1 VSHVNCLDCATRMA
15 FKLSENEI
23 WPGCREIA
31 IEGELDLAV
40 SGELEAALEHAV
52 GSGQDVLVDLSACAF
67 MDVSGLEVLLRGAQ
81 RLRARGHELLL
92 SGAQDQVERL
102 LSVTGYRSLVVAR
115 RRPPTRK
122 GASQPIALAEA
133 A

>member
-1 VSHVNCLDCATRMA
+1 MVP

-40 SGELEAALEHAV
+40 SGELEAALDRAV
-52 GSGQDVLVDLSACAF
+52 ERGQDVLVDLSACAF
-67 MDVSGLEVLLRGAQ
+67 IDVSGLEVLLRGAQ
-81 RLRARGHELLL
+81 RLRAPGRELLL

-102 LSVTGYRSLVVAR
+102 LSVTGYRSLVVAPR
-115 RRPPTRK
+115 ALRARK
-122 GASQPIALAEA
+122 GGSQRSALTEA

>member
-1 VSHVNCLDCATRMA
+1 MVP

-23 WPGCREIA
+23 WLGCREIA

-40 SGELEAALEHAV
+40 SGELEAALGRAV
-52 GSGQDVLVDLSACAF
+52 ERSQDVLVDLSACAF
-67 MDVSGLEVLLRGAQ
+67 IDVSGLEVLLRGAQ
-81 RLRARGHELLL
+81 RLRAPGRELLL

-102 LSVTGYRSLVVAR
+102 LSVTGYQSLVVAPR
-115 RRPPTRK
+115 RSRAGK
-122 GASQPIALAEA
+122 GVSQRTALAEA